1 MAIKNNIFYIFYSNP
16 RSFLLE
22 KVTDL
27 ETLLKK
33 RCGSVLPPTH
43 QVMLDLKLELANL
56 YDCDRKLDNLN
67 KRLEILGEQ
76 IKLIE
81 NLEGSDTDS
90 RMKGFLQYR
99 IHNLLIAKVA
109 DLQRKKALNEK
120 DVKEIGT
127 QLHISLSESA
137 RICKKNAQDFHYLD
151 KKPLTYYTS

>member
-1 MAIKNNIFYIFYSNP
+1 M
-16 RSFLLE
+16 
-22 KVTDL
+22 TDL

-33 RCGSVLPPTH
+33 RCGSVLSPTH
-43 QVMLDLKLELANL
+43 QVILDLKLELANL
-56 YDCDRKLDNLN
+56 YDRKLDNLN
-67 KRLEILGEQ
+67 KKLEILGER
-76 IKLIE
+76 IELIE

-99 IHNLLIAKVA
+99 IHNLLIAKMA

-137 RICKKNAQDFHYLD
+137 RILVKDHGCPIELLETIARLSIN
-151 KKPLTYYTS
+151 

>member
-1 MAIKNNIFYIFYSNP
+1 M
-16 RSFLLE
+16 
-22 KVTDL
+22 TDL

-56 YDCDRKLDNLN
+56 YDADRKLDNLN
-67 KRLEILGEQ
+67 KKLEILGER

-109 DLQRKKALNEK
+109 DLQRKNALNEK

-137 RICKKNAQDFHYLD
+137 RILVKDHGCPIEFIETLARLSINK
-151 KKPLTYYTS
+151 

>member
-1 MAIKNNIFYIFYSNP
+1 M
-16 RSFLLE
+16 
-22 KVTDL
+22 TDL

-33 RCGSVLPPTH
+33 RCGSVLSPTH
-43 QVMLDLKLELANL
+43 QVILDLKLELANL
-56 YDCDRKLDNLN
+56 IDDRKLDNLN
-67 KRLEILGEQ
+67 KKLEILGER
-76 IKLIE
+76 IELIE

-99 IHNLLIAKVA
+99 IHNLLIAKMA

-137 RICKKNAQDFHYLD
+137 RILVKDHGCPIELLETIARLSIN
-151 KKPLTYYTS
+151 

>member
-1 MAIKNNIFYIFYSNP
+1 M
-16 RSFLLE
+16 
-22 KVTDL
+22 TDL

-81 NLEGSDTDS
+81 NLEGNETDS

-99 IHNLLIAKVA
+99 IHNLLIAKVTN
-109 DLQRKKALNEK
+109 LQRKKALNEK
-120 DVKEIGT
+120 DIREIGT

-137 RICKKNAQDFHYLD
+137 RILVKDHSCPTQLLESLAILSIN
-151 KKPLTYYTS
+151 

>member
-1 MAIKNNIFYIFYSNP
+1 M
-16 RSFLLE
+16 
-22 KVTDL
+22 TDL
-27 ETLLKK
+27 ETLFKK

-43 QVMLDLKLELANL
+43 QVILDLKLELANL
-56 YDCDRKLDNLN
+56 YDDRKLDNLN
-67 KRLEILGEQ
+67 KKLEIVGER

-109 DLQRKKALNEK
+109 DLQRKKTLNEN

-127 QLHISLSESA
+127 QLHISLSESTRILVKDHGCPIQFLETLA
-137 RICKKNAQDFHYLD
+137 RLSIN
-151 KKPLTYYTS
+151 

>member
-1 MAIKNNIFYIFYSNP
+1 M
-16 RSFLLE
+16 
-22 KVTDL
+22 
-27 ETLLKK
+27 
-33 RCGSVLPPTH
+33 
-43 QVMLDLKLELANL
+43 KLELANL
-56 YDCDRKLDNLN
+56 YDADRKLDNLN
-67 KRLEILGEQ
+67 KKLEILGER

-120 DVKEIGT
+120 DVKEIGS

-137 RICKKNAQDFHYLD
+137 RILVKDHGCPIEFIETLARLSINK
-151 KKPLTYYTS
+151 

>member
-1 MAIKNNIFYIFYSNP
+1 M
-16 RSFLLE
+16 
-22 KVTDL
+22 
-27 ETLLKK
+27 
-33 RCGSVLPPTH
+33 
-43 QVMLDLKLELANL
+43 
-56 YDCDRKLDNLN
+56 LDNLD
-67 KRLEILGEQ
+67 KKLEILGER

-120 DVKEIGT
+120 DVKEIGS

-137 RICKKNAQDFHYLD
+137 RILVKDHGCPIEFIETLARLSINK
-151 KKPLTYYTS
+151 